1 MAEKKQGGLGRG
13 FDSMGLDGIDL
24 LFGGAPTAAEKETE
38 IKGSSALEEISL
50 DLIDAK
56 PDQPRK
62 DFDAEA
68 MTELANS
75 IKEVGVIQAIT
86 VRKIGDRY
94 QIISGERR
102 YRASK
107 LAGKTTIPAY
117 IKDVDERAVHEMA
130 LIENIQRQDLNVIEE
145 ALAYKNL
152 MTCYSLTQEQVS
164 ERVGKSRSY
173 VTNFLRILNLPDII
187 LVALKNKVVD
197 MGHARALLGF
207 KREDGELDEE
217 KVIKAFNIVTKNHL
231 SVRKTEELVK
241 EMNSIQPTEN
251 TTPTKPFSS
260 SLNDEYKGLESKL
273 QGLFTKKTSISCNSK
288 GAGKITIPFS
298 NDEEMQKIFELL
310 DMLG

>member
-1 MAEKKQGGLGRG
+1 MPKIPTGLGRG
-13 FDSMGLDGIDL
+13 LDALIPKNLQAQKQPNAAPAAQATPTSVCLIDIGLIEVNP
-24 LFGGAPTAAEKETE
+24 FQPRTE
-38 IKGSSALEEISL
+38 FNEQALEELASSIAL
-50 DLIDAK
+50 MGLI
-56 PDQPRK
+56 QPVTLRPIAGGK
-62 DFDAEA
+62 
-68 MTELANS
+68 
-75 IKEVGVIQAIT
+75 
-86 VRKIGDRY
+86 Y

-197 MGHARALLGF
+197 MGHSRALLGF

-217 KVIKAFNIVTKNHL
+217 KVIKAFNVVTKNHL

-251 TTPTKPFSS
+251 TTPTKPSSS

>member
-13 FDSMGLDGIDL
+13 FDSMGLDGLDA
-24 LFGGAPTAAEKETE
+24 LFGGSTAAEREKE
-38 IKGSSALEEISL
+38 IKGSSSLEEIPL

-62 DFDAEA
+62 DFDNEA

-75 IKEVGVIQAIT
+75 IREVGVIQAIT
-86 VRKIGDRY
+86 VRKLGDRY

-152 MTCYSLTQEQVS
+152 MSCYNLTQEQVS

-187 LVALKNKVVD
+187 LVALKNKVID

-217 KVIKAFNIVTKNHL
+217 KILKAYNVVSKNHL

-241 EMNSIQPTEN
+241 EMNLG
-251 TTPTKPFSS
+251 KPAEKLAQKGLS
-260 SLNDEYKGLESKL
+260 SLSDEYKGLETKL

-288 GAGKITIPFS
+288 GVGKITIPFA